1 MQSLLRKLR
10 KSHGMT
16 LSHVALGVQVDP
28 ATLSRIERCEQVP
41 SVELAE
47 RLARFFQ
54 GEISELHILYP
65 SRYPSKDDLGGDA
78 ESTVKAAI

>member
-1 MQSLLRKLR
+1 MQSPLRKLR

-16 LSHVALGVQVDP
+16 LSHVAIGVQVDP

-41 SVELAE
+41 SIELAE

-65 SRYPSKDDLGGDA
+65 SRYPSKDDLGGDTD
-78 ESTVKAAI
+78 STVKTAI

>member
-1 MQSLLRKLR
+1 MQSPLRKLR

-16 LSHVALGVQVDP
+16 LSHVAIGVQVDP

-41 SVELAE
+41 SIELAE

-78 ESTVKAAI
+78 DSTVKAAI